1 MLKKLLPV
9 LILTVFIFNIPVA
22 FGSTFKDVPATHQ
35 NYQDIEFLSGN
46 GIIKG
51 FSDNSFK
58 PNGTVTKAQVAIMMA
73 RALEFPTS
81 KVTNPGYK
89 DVPENHPAYKEIST
103 ATNLGLFTKKQYF
116 KPNDPI
122 TRGEMAQVLVNGFNL
137 TTSTITTPF
146 SDVPSS
152 YEYSKHIS
160 ILYSLGITKGYENK
174 TFKPKKSLTRAQFSA
189 FLNRV
194 MQINNTPEVIEENNT
209 QSSVKPSNPNLKIL
223 NVETFKEDYLLINF
237 NEPNFSQYSI
247 KIDGK
252 TINHVTHTELE
263 PMTVHKVYLN
273 QRFIGSHEIQINILE
288 SEKPNSS
295 HNQKI
300 NFKKDSAKPVIEKM
314 EFQENH
320 HGTIFLRIYFDKD
333 ISIPQTLQNLSFKF
347 KKTDNMASNI
357 RGNGLMDKS
366 EIVPIGNMFSFV
378 FGIGK
383 NELPVEYSLIAEEDV
398 LWTDLYGNKG
408 PREIHIKFD
417 AKNLTE
423 FTYEVEEVY

>member
-9 LILTVFIFNIPVA
+9 LILTVLIFNTPVA
-22 FGSTFKDVPATHQ
+22 FGSTFKDVPSTHT
-35 NYQDIEFLSGN
+35 NYQDIEFLSSN

-51 FSDNSFK
+51 YSDNTFK
-58 PNGTVTKAQVAIMMA
+58 PNGTVTNAQVAIMMA

-89 DVPENHPAYKEIST
+89 DVSENHPAYKEIST

-137 TTSTITTPF
+137 STSNITSPF

-174 TFKPKKSLTRAQFSA
+174 SFKPKNSLTRAEFSA

-194 MQINNTPEVIEENNT
+194 MQINNTTEMIDENNT
-209 QSSVKPSNPNLKIL
+209 QITVKPSNPNLKIL
-223 NVETFKEDYLLINF
+223 NVETFSEDYLLIYF

-252 TINHVTHTELE
+252 TVNHVTHMELE

-273 QRFIGSHEIQINILE
+273 QSFLGSHELQINILD
-288 SEKPNSS
+288 SEKPFSS
-295 HNQKI
+295 HNQNI
-300 NFKKDSAKPVIEKM
+300 NFKKDSAKPEIEKM
-314 EFQENH
+314 EFKENQY
-320 HGTIFLRIYFDKD
+320 GTMYLRIFFNED
-333 ISIPQTLQNLSFKF
+333 ISIPNTLQNLSFKF
-347 KKTDNMASNI
+347 IKTDNMARNI
-357 RGNGLMDKS
+357 RGNGVKDKS
-366 EIVPIGNMFSFV
+366 SIVPIGNMFSFV
-378 FGIGK
+378 FGIEK

-408 PREIHIKFD
+408 PKEIHIKFD
-417 AKNLTE
+417 AKSLTE